1 MSEQP
6 RFEEDN
12 VIPIERGLEREQRF
26 LTEELQRVYREYV
39 SIDER
44 EKRIVDQIDEEIDKE
59 ESTWDKE
66 YLSVLDKFI
75 LLLTEQREIAEEKEQ
90 EIIEKIN
97 TLRRRLEGRKN

>member
-26 LTEELQRVYREYV
+26 LTKELQKVKEEYKF
-39 SIDER
+39 INER
-44 EKRIVDQIDEEIDKE
+44 EAYIVEQIDKEIDKK
-59 ESTWDKE
+59 ESEWNE
-66 YLSVLDKFI
+66 AYLASLDQLVLLFTD
-75 LLLTEQREIAEEKEQ
+75 QRDIAEKKEQ